1 MEHIRLKLISE
12 LQHSLHLNHPGNPT
26 LLPKLLLF
34 LTETRTASHLFE
46 YMNAR
51 LLLTYK
57 DAMHL
62 LPPEICELMSPEELA
77 YGLLPCKTVQKLC
90 SQAIM
95 TPPVSSNLRTSMEE
109 QANSATSE
117 AGESTRE
124 KSQKPQEPLTL
135 PILAVLIGAIQ
146 HGLNPNV

>member
-1 MEHIRLKLISE
+1 MEEIRLKLISE

-34 LTETRTASHLFE
+34 VTETRTASHLFE

-51 LLLTYK
+51 LLLAYK

-62 LPPEICELMSPEELA
+62 LPPEICEIMSPEELA

-90 SQAIM
+90 SEAIESP
-95 TPPVSSNLRTSMEE
+95 TPRIPMHEPRDTPSGTKHK
-109 QANSATSE
+109 T
-117 AGESTRE
+117 
-124 KSQKPQEPLTL
+124 PQEPLTL
-135 PILAVLIGAIQ
+135 PILAVLIGALQ
-146 HGLNPNV
+146 HGINLFI